1 MNREIADSPLEFL
14 SRLAS
19 HPAFCYVADR
29 HERHRWLARQTHNV
43 TMPPNGLSDRLS
55 SVNQIHRWRYW
66 TELAILTAG
75 AALAGM
81 SASLAYEVEEKHSL
95 LRGFLILAGLVL
107 VGGVAFRALS
117 SGRKIWTAAT
127 EARFQIAAANVVAA
141 VEGALPPAQPSLDQ
155 EIEDVTRTLADAVAR
170 LAEISRKAEAYGEE
184 VRHLVAKAEQAKAA
198 VELNE
203 TAARKIAQVLGREA
217 DSTLRREM
225 AKLTEMHVRELS
237 GLRRSGNRAAWIT
250 FVAGAA
256 VGFVT
261 NIVTSFLMR

>member
-141 VEGALPPAQPSLDQ
+141 VEGALPPERSPML
-155 EIEDVTRTLADAVAR
+155 
-170 LAEISRKAEAYGEE
+170 
-184 VRHLVAKAEQAKAA
+184 
-198 VELNE
+198 
-203 TAARKIAQVLGREA
+203 
-217 DSTLRREM
+217 LRDW
-225 AKLTEMHVRELS
+225 
-237 GLRRSGNRAAWIT
+237 RRS
-250 FVAGAA
+250 AGRQRPTARRSD
-256 VGFVT
+256 T
-261 NIVTSFLMR
+261 LSQRRSRQRLPSS